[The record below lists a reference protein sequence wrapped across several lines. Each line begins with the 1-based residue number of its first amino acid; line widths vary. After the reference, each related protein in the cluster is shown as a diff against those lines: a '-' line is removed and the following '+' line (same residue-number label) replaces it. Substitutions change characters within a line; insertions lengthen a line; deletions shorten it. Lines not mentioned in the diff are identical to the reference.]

1 MNKIITL
8 ISCLS
13 DIIER
18 KELKQFQIIIHAILT
33 MRGRITMKGLSRW
46 SEKGGSYST
55 INRFFHS
62 EIDWLTINW
71 LFIKNHLITLG
82 TFLLVGDEV
91 VITKSGKKTFGVD
104 RFFSSIQNQVV
115 PSISFLNISIV
126 NVALGKAFSILNI
139 QIVKENKEGC
149 IKDKS
154 HRTKDKKSD
163 KKTKKRKPGRP
174 KGSKNKNSK
183 DKVKLKPYLL
193 LVKESIL
200 KVLGKINKFIP
211 IAYFIFDGAFGNH
224 NATQMV
230 LETGL
235 HLISKLRFD
244 SALYFQFEGEQK
256 GKGRKK
262 KYGQKIDYK
271 NIPEKYLKE
280 TTEEDG
286 IETKI
291 FQMNMWHK
299 KFVNLLNIVVIVKR
313 DIAKKRVA
321 HTILFCTNL
330 DLDYK
335 KIIDYYSLR
344 FQIEFIFRDA
354 KQHWGMEDFMNINKI
369 AVNNFTNLST
379 FMVNFSYSIKE
390 KLGDKKMSIIDL
402 KAHFHGLKYANE
414 VLKLLPKIT
423 DAILLNKLYDKIT
436 TIGAIEEKKNVA

>member
-1 MNKIITL
+1 MNKIVTL
-8 ISCLS
+8 ISCLT
-13 DIIER
+13 DVIE
-18 KELKQFQIIIHAILT
+18 KKKLKQLQIIIHAILT

-71 LFIKNHLITLG
+71 LLIKDKLITLG
-82 TFLLVGDEV
+82 IFLLVGDEV
-91 VITKSGKKTFGVD
+91 VITKDGKETFGVD

-115 PSISFLNISIV
+115 PSISFLTVSIV
-126 NVALGKAFSILNI
+126 SVSLRKAFTMLNV

-154 HRTKDKKSD
+154 KCAKNKKSA
-163 KKTKKRKPGRP
+163 KKSKRTPGRP

-183 DKVKLKPYLL
+183 DKVKLSPYHL

-200 KVLGKINKFIP
+200 KVLCKINKFIP
-211 IAYFIFDGAFGNH
+211 IAYFVFDGAFGNH
-224 NATQMV
+224 NAAQMV
-230 LETGL
+230 LQTGL

-256 GKGRKK
+256 GRGRKK
-262 KYGQKIDYK
+262 KYGKKIDYK
-271 NIPEKYLKE
+271 NIQEKYLKE
-280 TTEEDG
+280 TTNENG
-286 IETKI
+286 IETNI

-313 DIAKKRVA
+313 DIEKKRVA
-321 HTILFCTNL
+321 HTVLFCTNL

-335 KIIDYYSLR
+335 KIVDYYSLR
-344 FQIEFIFRDA
+344 FQIEFVFRDA
-354 KQHWGMEDFMNINKI
+354 KQHWGMEDFMNVNKI

-379 FMVNFSYSIKE
+379 FMVNFSYPIRKE
-390 KLGDKKMSIIDL
+390 LGDKEMSIIDL

-414 VLKLLPKIT
+414 ALKLLPKIT
-423 DAILLNKLYDKIT
+423 DVILLNKLYDKIT
-436 TIGAIEEKKNVA
+436 TIGAIKEKKDVA